1 MKRMKSIVPFSVR
14 VISLLTA
21 TGITVLIVGIHAAD
35 LTTLG
40 APTTA
45 AIQAP
50 TGVAATTQAADP
62 RSHLRA
68 S

>member
-1 MKRMKSIVPFSVR
+1 MKRMKSIVPYSVR

-21 TGITVLIVGIHAAD
+21 AGITVLIVGIHAAD

-40 APTTA
+40 APATA
-45 AIQAP
+45 ASAAP
-50 TGVAATTQAADP
+50 TAVAAATQAADP
-62 RSHLRA
+62 RSHPRA

>member
-21 TGITVLIVGIHAAD
+21 AGITVLIVGIHAAD

-40 APTTA
+40 APATA
-45 AIQAP
+45 ASEAR
-50 TGVAATTQAADP
+50 TAVAATTQAADP
-62 RSHLRA
+62 RSHSRA